1 MYKQNSMEQE
11 YCSYINSL
19 FQRLKKEKKMN
30 QSDFGK
36 KILHFQRDKKGK
48 PVGVKGYVRGSVKN
62 WMEGTNCPE
71 YKESLICFAL
81 LDFCGSTEAVPGLS
95 KEKRDER
102 LQHVEKI
109 MWTYLGKKLY
119 SRYPPEAMLICAARG
134 VISIKDIPALL
145 EEAGLDQLVIPTEEA
160 KKAGCRRVSD
170 LIFEQICEADSKE
183 ELLKIIEDN
192 KIYYALGYKTLG
204 IRIRD
209 LWERKYTG
217 HSFAQAVYVLAP
229 RYQNTYRKMMDDS
242 LQVSREFII
251 QFCSQMKFDRDMIN
265 EALDTAR
272 MRPLE
277 REEMLPDYFESVRNF
292 SFAGRLGSIVQL
304 AAYLGT
310 AVKDREFLD
319 EFRNLPY
326 YFYLNHYFSLDCFE
340 KQYGEMK
347 VALENQDVEDFAE
360 CVQDEKTSWGVY
372 LKEYIHT
379 INQELNVWKEEE
391 KKSYKTYNRS
401 FRKMYDSPQI
411 SMADFSK
418 ELKLEAECL
427 YLLSTFSYGILL
439 EKEYHGE
446 LSEEDLMT
454 LREKIEQESSIR
466 EEEREMI
473 YNFLNALWVLFLEDR
488 RLNMY
493 KGVFIQGIRG
503 TDEEPVPVYLN
514 WEDTIILLVESW
526 KIALNM

>member
-1 MYKQNSMEQE
+1 MYRQNKMEQE
-11 YCSYINSL
+11 YCSYISSL
-19 FQRLKKEKKMN
+19 FQKLKKEQKMN

-36 KILHFQRDKKGK
+36 QILHFQRDKKGK
-48 PVGVKGYVRGSVKN
+48 PIGVKGYVRGSVKN

-81 LDFCGSTEAVPGLS
+81 LDLCGSTEAVPGLS
-95 KEKRDER
+95 KEERDKR
-102 LQHVEKI
+102 LHHVEKI

-134 VISIKDIPALL
+134 VISIKDIPVLL
-145 EEAGLDQLVIPTEEA
+145 EEAGLDQFVISTEEA
-160 KKAGCRRVSD
+160 KKAGCKRVSD
-170 LIFEQICEADSKE
+170 VIFEQICEADSKE
-183 ELLKIIEDN
+183 ELLKIIEEN
-192 KIYYALGYKTLG
+192 RIYYALGYKTLG

-217 HSFAQAVYVLAP
+217 HSFVQAVYVLAP

-251 QFCSQMKFDRDMIN
+251 QFCSQMKFDRNMIN

-277 REEMLPDYFESVRNF
+277 QEETLPDYFEGIRNF

-304 AAYLGT
+304 AVYLGV
-310 AVKDREFLD
+310 AVKDREFLE

-326 YFYLNHYFSLDCFE
+326 YFYLNHYFSLDSVE

-347 VALENQDVEDFAE
+347 DALEKQEVEDFAE
-360 CVQDEKTSWGVY
+360 LIQNEKTSWGES
-372 LKEYIHT
+372 LKEYIHA
-379 INQELNVWKEEE
+379 INQELNDWKEEE
-391 KKSYKTYNRS
+391 RKSYKAYVRGYQ
-401 FRKMYDSPQI
+401 KMYNSSRI
-411 SMADFSK
+411 SSADFSK

-439 EKEYHGE
+439 EKEFHGE
-446 LSEEDLMT
+446 LSEEDLKS
-454 LREKIEQESSIR
+454 LKEKIKKESSIK
-466 EEEREMI
+466 EEEGEMI

-503 TDEEPVPVYLN
+503 TDEEPVSVYIN
-514 WEDTIILLVESW
+514 WEDTVILLSESW